1 MGFAAPSTLTY
12 DNEDRLKTF
21 IGQTY
26 TYNGFDTRVGKTI
39 GGSTTSYHRDE
50 VGVTAPLISAS
61 DATYTSG
68 VSALATAYT

>member
-1 MGFAAPSTLTY
+1 MNGNTEFYSY
-12 DNEDRLKTF
+12 DDGDKLLSAGLK
-21 IGQTY
+21 TY

-39 GGSTTSYHRDE
+39 GGSTTSYHHDE

-68 VSALATAYT
+68 VSALTTAYT

>member
-1 MGFAAPSTLTY
+1 VNGNTEFYSY
-12 DNEDRLKTF
+12 DDGDKLLSAGLK
-21 IGQTY
+21 TY

-39 GGSTTSYHRDE
+39 GGSTTSYHHDE

-68 VSALATAYT
+68 VSALTTAYT